1 MAENAKIV
9 DDSVLDHELNPE
21 QAAAAKKINGP
32 MLILAGAGSG
42 KTRCITYKIAHI
54 VSYHKVES
62 DNVLAVTFTNKA
74 AREMKARI
82 QTLLDNRHL
91 PFKWMGTFH
100 SVCLKLLKTCLANEN
115 VLRALGGAWYDGNF
129 SIYDDDDQKRIL
141 KEIMKD
147 DLGDDFDPAELR
159 KVHGAISRYKNTI
172 LSKDGKAVLQ
182 TPDIAMLNAE
192 FVDQERN
199 AKYYAAYQKKLFES
213 NAMDFDDLLFNTVYM
228 LQKLPQLSQ
237 YWRKE
242 FQYVVVDEYQDT
254 NDVQYELL
262 KLLINPETK
271 NVTVVGDDDQSIYG
285 WRGANIGIIRSFHR
299 DFAPVTIVKLE
310 RNYRST
316 ANIVKGAGSVIAH
329 NIRPAEMQKNVYSK
343 EEAGELIHV
352 RYFEDDRSEAMN
364 IAKAISQ
371 AGPNFYAKTAV
382 FYRTNAQSRL
392 LEKALNDMRIPS
404 VIFGGTRFWDRKE
417 IKDIL
422 AYLRVLAN
430 EKDDAA
436 YLRVINTPPRSIGKT
451 TVEGVLAKVKN
462 KQGAFWDCLLSEANG
477 TGRGAPKL
485 KVFTDLV
492 EKWRAMMKSGDT
504 PLPILVEHVI
514 DDIAYKDF
522 LRKESETITVD
533 KTSADERIAN
543 LDEMINAIREF
554 DEDHPGATLD
564 AFLQDIS
571 LLTDGDK
578 KVDTSKGLVTLMT
591 IHMAKGLE
599 FNTVHL
605 AGCDDEIFPLVRGTS
620 MLSMAEINEQ
630 MEEERRLFY
639 VGCTR
644 AETKLYLYHAE
655 RRFFQGNIRPFAPS
669 RFLKELDPSV
679 VDFTPCLNTRPS
691 VPGFVGNTRSSSSYG
706 SYGSSNYGSR
716 PSYGSSGSYG
726 SSRSSGGSFGGNSY
740 GGGSRGNYGGG
751 SSNSYGGGGSYGS
764 RPAAVPAA
772 IKKNDKHI
780 VYRNPIKVTP
790 VKQTV
795 PSGPRVVYDE
805 YSQDSNQNPYHVG
818 ARVRHSKYGNG
829 VIVKAYGSGDN
840 ARVDVRFDRDSMNRT
855 IILKYAALEVIG

>member
-1 MAENAKIV
+1 MAKNAKIV
-9 DDSVLDHELNPE
+9 DNSVLDYELNPE
-21 QAAAAKKINGP
+21 QAAAAKKVNGP

-42 KTRCITYKIAHI
+42 KTRCITYKIAHV
-54 VSYHKVES
+54 VSFYGVNS
-62 DNVLAVTFTNKA
+62 DNILAVTFTNKA
-74 AREMKARI
+74 AREMKERI
-82 QTLLDNRHL
+82 QNLLDNRHL

-100 SVCLKLLKTCLANEN
+100 SVCLRLLKICLANQN
-115 VLRALGGAWYDGNF
+115 VLRALGETWYDCNF

-141 KEIMKD
+141 KEILKN
-147 DLGDDFDPAELR
+147 DLGDDYDPVELK

-172 LSKDGKAVLQ
+172 LYKGDKAILQ
-182 TPDIAMLNAE
+182 TPEVAAMNAE
-192 FVDQERN
+192 FGDQERN
-199 AKYYAAYQKKLFES
+199 ARYYAAYQKKLTES
-213 NAMDFDDLLFNTVYM
+213 NAMDFDDLLFNMAYM
-228 LQKLPQLSQ
+228 LQKLPQLAEH
-237 YWRKE
+237 WRNE

-262 KLLINPETK
+262 KLLINPERR

-285 WRGANIGIIRSFHR
+285 WRGANIKIIRNFHR

-316 ANIVKGAGSVIAH
+316 ANIVRGAGSVIAH
-329 NIRPAEMQKNVYSK
+329 NVRPAEMQKNVYSK

-352 RYFEDDRSEAMN
+352 RYFEDDRSEASN
-364 IAKAISQ
+364 IAKMIAQ
-371 AGPNFYAKTAV
+371 AGPDFYSKTAV
-382 FYRTNAQSRL
+382 FYRTNAQSRV

-404 VIFGGTRFWDRKE
+404 VIFGGTRFRDRKE

-436 YLRVINTPPRSIGKT
+436 YLRVINTPPRAIGKT
-451 TVEGVLAKVKN
+451 TVEGILAKVKN
-462 KQGAFWDCLLSEANG
+462 RQGTFWDCLLSEANG

-485 KVFTDLV
+485 KAFTDLV
-492 EKWRAMMKSGDT
+492 EKWRAMMNSGET
-504 PLPILVEHVI
+504 PLPILVENVI
-514 DDIAYKDF
+514 NDIAYKDF
-522 LRKESETITVD
+522 LRKESESVTSD

-599 FNTVHL
+599 FNTVHI

-644 AETKLYLYHAE
+644 AEKKLYLYHAE

-679 VDFTPCLNTRPS
+679 VDFTPCLNMRPS
-691 VPGFVGNTRSSSSYG
+691 VPSFVGNTRSSSSYG
-706 SYGSSNYGSR
+706 S
-716 PSYGSSGSYG
+716 GSYG
-726 SSRSSGGSFGGNSY
+726 SSRSYDNSGSSGSYGNRSYSGNSY
-740 GGGSRGNYGGG
+740 GSRSGSGSYGG
-751 SSNSYGGGGSYGS
+751 SSYGSYGS
-764 RPAAVPAA
+764 RPAAVPAS

-780 VYRNPIKVTP
+780 VYRNPIKVAP
-790 VKQTV
+790 AKLAV

-805 YSQDSNQNPYHVG
+805 YSQDVNQNPYHVG

-829 VIVKAYGSGDN
+829 VIVKAYGNGEN
-840 ARVDVRFDRDSMNRT
+840 ARVDVRFDRDNMNRT

>member
-1 MAENAKIV
+1 MPNVVDNA
-9 DDSVLDHELNPE
+9 VLDRELNAE

-42 KTRCITYKIAHI
+42 KTRCITYKIAHL
-54 VSYHKVES
+54 VSHHEVES
-62 DNVLAVTFTNKA
+62 NRVLAVTFTNKA
-74 AREMKARI
+74 SREMKERI
-82 QTLLDNRHL
+82 QKLLDSRL
-91 PFKWMGTFH
+91 PFMWMGTFH
-100 SVCLKLLKTCLANEN
+100 SVCLKLLKLCLAKDF
-115 VLRALGGAWYDGNF
+115 VIQALGGKWFDANF

-141 KEIMKD
+141 KEILKD
-147 DLGDDFDPAELR
+147 DLGDDYDAAELK

-172 LSKDGKAVLQ
+172 IYKGDKAVLQ
-182 TPDIAMLNAE
+182 TPDIAALNAE
-192 FVDQERN
+192 FGDQERN
-199 AKYYAAYQKKLFES
+199 ARYYAAYQKKLSES
-213 NAMDFDDLLFNTVYM
+213 NAMDFDDLLFNTVKM
-228 LQKLPQLSQ
+228 LQMVPELVRHLRHQ
-237 YWRKE
+237 

-285 WRGANIGIIRSFHR
+285 WRGANIKIIRNFHR

-329 NIRPAEMQKNVYSK
+329 NVRPQEMQKNVFSK

-352 RYFEDDRSEAMN
+352 RYFEDDRSEASN
-364 IAKAISQ
+364 IAKTIAQ
-371 AGPNFYAKTAV
+371 AGPDFYAKTAV

-392 LEKALNDMRIPS
+392 LEKALNDLRIPS

-436 YLRVINTPPRSIGKT
+436 YLRVINTPPRAIGKT
-451 TVEGVLAKVKN
+451 TVEGVLAKVKA
-462 KQGAFWDCLLSEANG
+462 GEGSLWDNLLAEANG
-477 TGRGAPKL
+477 ASRGAPKL
-485 KVFTDLV
+485 KGFTDLV
-492 EKWRAMMKSGDT
+492 VRWKNMMNSGET
-504 PLPILVEHVI
+504 PLPILAENI
-514 DDIAYKDF
+514 INDIGYKEF
-522 LRKESETITVD
+522 LRKEDETT
-533 KTSADERIAN
+533 ADERIAN

-605 AGCDDEIFPLVRGTS
+605 AGCDDEIFPLIRGTS

-644 AETKLYLYHAE
+644 AEKILYLYHAE

-679 VDFTPCLNTRPS
+679 VDFTPSLNTRPP
-691 VPGFVGNTRSSSSYG
+691 VPSFVGNTRSSS

-716 PSYGSSGSYG
+716 PSYGNSGSGSSYGNRSYG
-726 SSRSSGGSFGGNSY
+726 SGSSFGSRSGYGSGSGNSY
-740 GGGSRGNYGGG
+740 
-751 SSNSYGGGGSYGS
+751 GGGSYGS
-764 RPAAVPAA
+764 RPAAVPQS

-780 VYRNPIKVTP
+780 VYRNPIKVASPKPAT
-790 VKQTV
+790 
-795 PSGPRVVYDE
+795 PSGPRVVYDGFN
-805 YSQDSNQNPYHVG
+805 QDASQNPYHVG

-829 VIVKAYGSGDN
+829 VVVKAYGSGDN
-840 ARVDVRFDRDSMNRT
+840 ARVDVRFDRDSVNRT
-855 IILKYAALEVIG
+855 IILKYAALDVIG

>member
-1 MAENAKIV
+1 MANIV
-9 DDSVLDHELNPE
+9 DGSVLDCELNPE

-42 KTRCITYKIAHI
+42 KTRCITYKIAHL
-54 VSYHKVES
+54 VSFHNVES
-62 DNVLAVTFTNKA
+62 NRVLAVTFTNKA
-74 AREMKARI
+74 AREMKDRI
-82 QTLLDNRHL
+82 QKLLDNRL
-91 PFKWMGTFH
+91 PFMWMGTFH
-100 SVCLKLLKTCLANEN
+100 SVCLKLLKLCLAKDF
-115 VLRALGGAWYDGNF
+115 VIQALGGKWFDANF

-141 KEIMKD
+141 KEILKD
-147 DLGDDFDPAELR
+147 DLGDDYDPAELK

-172 LSKDGKAVLQ
+172 LYKGDKATLQ

-192 FVDQERN
+192 FADQERN
-199 AKYYAAYQKKLFES
+199 ARYYAAYQKKLSES
-213 NAMDFDDLLFNTVYM
+213 NAMDFDDLLFNTVKM
-228 LQKLPQLSQ
+228 LQMVPELVRHLRHQ
-237 YWRKE
+237 

-285 WRGANIGIIRSFHR
+285 WRGANIKIIRNFHR

-329 NIRPAEMQKNVYSK
+329 NIRPAEMQKNVFSK

-352 RYFEDDRSEAMN
+352 RYFEDDRSEASN
-364 IAKAISQ
+364 IAKTIAQ
-371 AGPNFYAKTAV
+371 AGPDFYAKTAV
-382 FYRTNAQSRL
+382 FYRTNAQSRV
-392 LEKALNDMRIPS
+392 LEKALNDLRIPS

-436 YLRVINTPPRSIGKT
+436 YLRVINTPPRAIGKT
-451 TVEGVLAKVKN
+451 TVEGVLAKVKA
-462 KQGAFWDCLLSEANG
+462 GEGSLWDNLLTEANG
-477 TGRGAPKL
+477 TSRGAPKL
-485 KVFTDLV
+485 KGFTDLV
-492 EKWRAMMKSGDT
+492 IRWKNMMNSGET
-504 PLPILVEHVI
+504 PLPILAETI
-514 DDIAYKDF
+514 INETGYKDF
-522 LRKESETITVD
+522 LRKEDEVT
-533 KTSADERIAN
+533 ADERIAN

-644 AETKLYLYHAE
+644 AEKKLYLYHAE

-691 VPGFVGNTRSSSSYG
+691 VPSFVGNTRSSS

-716 PSYGSSGSYG
+716 PSYGNSGS
-726 SSRSSGGSFGGNSY
+726 GNSY
-740 GGGSRGNYGGG
+740 GNRSFGGGSRGNYGGG
-751 SSNSYGGGGSYGS
+751 YGNSYGGGSYGS
-764 RPAAVPAA
+764 RPAPVPAS

-780 VYRNPIKVTP
+780 VYRNPVKV
-790 VKQTV
+790 VKAPA
-795 PSGPRVVYDE
+795 PSGPTIEYD
-805 YSQDSNQNPYHVG
+805 NPYHEG
-818 ARVRHSKYGNG
+818 ARVRHSRYGTG
-829 VIVKAYGSGDN
+829 VIMKAYGSGDN
-840 ARVDVRFDRDSMNRT
+840 ARVDVRFDRENMNRT

>member
-1 MAENAKIV
+1 MANVV
-9 DDSVLDHELNPE
+9 DGSVLDRELNSE
-21 QAAAAKKINGP
+21 QAAAAKKVNGP

-42 KTRCITYKIAHI
+42 KTRCITYKIAHL
-54 VSYHKVES
+54 VSHHKVEP
-62 DNVLAVTFTNKA
+62 NHVLAVTFTNKA
-74 AREMKARI
+74 AREMKERI
-82 QTLLDNRHL
+82 QKLLDSRL
-91 PFKWMGTFH
+91 PFMWMGTFH
-100 SVCLKLLKTCLANEN
+100 SVCLKLLKLCLAKDF
-115 VLRALGGAWYDGNF
+115 VVQALGGKWFDANF

-141 KEIMKD
+141 KEILKD
-147 DLGDDFDPAELR
+147 DLGDDYDAAELK

-172 LSKDGKAVLQ
+172 LYKGDKATLQ
-182 TPDIAMLNAE
+182 TPEVAAMYAE
-192 FVDQERN
+192 FGDQERN
-199 AKYYAAYQKKLFES
+199 ARYYAAYQKKLSES
-213 NAMDFDDLLFNTVYM
+213 NAMDFDDLLFNTVKM
-228 LQKLPQLSQ
+228 LQMVPELVRQLRRQ
-237 YWRKE
+237 

-262 KLLINPETK
+262 KLLIDPEHR

-285 WRGANIGIIRSFHR
+285 WRGANIKIIRNFHR

-329 NIRPAEMQKNVYSK
+329 NVRPAEMQKVVYSK

-352 RYFEDDRSEAMN
+352 RYFEDDRSEASN
-364 IAKAISQ
+364 IAKMIAQ
-371 AGPNFYAKTAV
+371 AGPDFYSKTAV
-382 FYRTNAQSRL
+382 FYRTNAQSRV

-436 YLRVINTPPRSIGKT
+436 YLRVINTPPRAIGKT
-451 TVEGVLAKVKN
+451 TVEGVLAKVKA
-462 KQGAFWDCLLSEANG
+462 GEGSLWDNLLAEANG

-485 KVFTDLV
+485 KGFTDLV
-492 EKWRAMMKSGDT
+492 IRWKNMMNSGET
-504 PLPILVEHVI
+504 PLPILAENI
-514 DDIAYKDF
+514 INDIGYKEF
-522 LRKESETITVD
+522 LRKEDEIT
-533 KTSADERIAN
+533 ADERIAN

-599 FNTVHL
+599 FNTVHI

-644 AETKLYLYHAE
+644 AEKKLYLYHAE

-669 RFLKELDPSV
+669 RFLRELDPSV

-691 VPGFVGNTRSSSSYG
+691 VPDFVGVTRSKPSFGSFGGSYGGSSSYGSRGGSGNSYGGGSSYG
-706 SYGSSNYGSR
+706 SYGS
-716 PSYGSSGSYG
+716 
-726 SSRSSGGSFGGNSY
+726 
-740 GGGSRGNYGGG
+740 
-751 SSNSYGGGGSYGS
+751 
-764 RPAAVPAA
+764 RPASVPASV
-772 IKKNDKHI
+772 KKNDKHI
-780 VYRNPIKVTP
+780 VYRNPIKVAP
-790 VKQTV
+790 VKPAV

-805 YSQDSNQNPYHVG
+805 YSQDTNQNPYQAGV
-818 ARVRHSKYGNG
+818 RVRHSKYGNG
-829 VIVKAYGSGDN
+829 VIMKAYGSGDN
-840 ARVDVRFDRDSMNRT
+840 ARVDVRFDRENMNRT
-855 IILKYAALEVIG
+855 IILKYAALEIIG

>member
-1 MAENAKIV
+1 MANIV
-9 DDSVLDHELNPE
+9 DGSVLDRELNPE

-42 KTRCITYKIAHI
+42 KTRCITYKIAHL
-54 VSYHKVES
+54 VSFHNVES
-62 DNVLAVTFTNKA
+62 NRVLAVTFTNKA
-74 AREMKARI
+74 AREMKDRI
-82 QTLLDNRHL
+82 QKLLDNRL
-91 PFKWMGTFH
+91 PFMWMGTFH
-100 SVCLKLLKTCLANEN
+100 SVCLKLLKLCLAKDFVIQE
-115 VLRALGGAWYDGNF
+115 LGGKWFDANF

-141 KEIMKD
+141 KEILKD
-147 DLGDDFDPAELR
+147 DLGDDYDAAEL
-159 KVHGAISRYKNTI
+159 KKIHGAISRYKNTI
-172 LSKDGKAVLQ
+172 LYKGDKATLQ
-182 TPDIAMLNAE
+182 TPDIAMMNAE
-192 FVDQERN
+192 FADQERY
-199 AKYYAAYQKKLFES
+199 AKYYAAYQKKLSES
-213 NAMDFDDLLFNTVYM
+213 NAMDFDDLLFNTVKM
-228 LQKLPQLSQ
+228 LQMVPELVRQLRRQ
-237 YWRKE
+237 

-285 WRGANIGIIRSFHR
+285 WRGANIKIIRNFHR

-329 NIRPAEMQKNVYSK
+329 NVRPAEMQKNVFSK

-352 RYFEDDRSEAMN
+352 RYFEDDRSEASN
-364 IAKAISQ
+364 IAKAIAQ
-371 AGPNFYAKTAV
+371 AGPDFYAKTAV

-436 YLRVINTPPRSIGKT
+436 YLRVINTPPRAIGKT
-451 TVEGVLAKVKN
+451 TVEGVLAKVKA
-462 KQGAFWDCLLSEANG
+462 GEGSLWDNLLAEANG

-485 KVFTDLV
+485 KGFTDLV
-492 EKWRAMMKSGDT
+492 IRWKNMMNSGET
-504 PLPILVEHVI
+504 PLPILAETI
-514 DDIAYKDF
+514 INEIGYKDF
-522 LRKESETITVD
+522 LRKEDEVT
-533 KTSADERIAN
+533 ADERIAN

-644 AETKLYLYHAE
+644 AEKKLYLYHAE

-691 VPGFVGNTRSSSSYG
+691 VPSFVGNTRSSS

-716 PSYGSSGSYG
+716 PSYGNSGSGNSYG
-726 SSRSSGGSFGGNSY
+726 NSYGNRSFGGASHGGSFGGTRS
-740 GGGSRGNYGGG
+740 GFGG
-751 SSNSYGGGGSYGS
+751 SSFGS
-764 RPAAVPAA
+764 RPAPVPQS

-780 VYRNPIKVTP
+780 VYRNPIKVASP
-790 VKQTV
+790 KPAV
-795 PSGPRVVYDE
+795 PSGPHVVYDE
-805 YSQDSNQNPYHVG
+805 YSQVANQNPYQAGV
-818 ARVRHSKYGNG
+818 RVRHSKYGNG
-829 VIVKAYGSGDN
+829 VIMKAYGSGDN
-840 ARVDVRFDRDSMNRT
+840 ARVDVRFDRENINRT
-855 IILKYAALEVIG
+855 IILKYAALEIIG